1 MNKVKTSNIN
11 LYKNFKNAPY
21 TVETALSEIIDNS
34 LNIFRESN
42 KLNEQSFIIIYLNLD
57 ENWLQVMDNGPGI
70 VNHPNLKN
78 LWLSL
83 DCETPFNKN
92 LISGGFYLGKTLT
105 IESKNTEIGIK
116 TSHGISSTIDEE
128 QIDVYKSTDIMRTF
142 PSGTRVTIDNL
153 YREIKLSDI
162 NNLYSKLSFIFKD
175 VIEETKVNIIFAA
188 IKGRT
193 IYDPSA
199 ESPQAVNNVSA
210 VNKLSFK
217 LPEYNNTKTI
227 SFEDTLKLSDFQVK
241 ISGTAYQMLISK
253 QMSGMSI
260 SNNKRVILGVN
271 NLYKPSWYGN
281 DFSSVYV
288 DIKIN
293 GLATD
298 LFNSK
303 FDINEVD
310 YKIIETYIKE
320 QIDSIKT
327 VLPKTVT
334 KPLVDP
340 TDEKYQ
346 PKKETTELEDWNKTK
361 DFLTRAF
368 METGKIDNIDDFE
381 IIKDKLHFTYN
392 ADDGKK
398 ITMNL
403 IKSKQ
408 KDVKDDW
415 LQLIPI
421 SEEPVEQIY
430 EYDLKVNLNHP
441 YFIEFMNYDE
451 LSRKL
456 EHFFICYAI
465 AESIT
470 RLDGAPVTQLKYE
483 INKLLRGNNGQ

>member
-1 MNKVKTSNIN
+1 
-11 LYKNFKNAPY
+11 
-21 TVETALSEIIDNS
+21 
-34 LNIFRESN
+34 
-42 KLNEQSFIIIYLNLD
+42 
-57 ENWLQVMDNGPGI
+57 MDNGPGI

-116 TSHGISSTIDEE
+116 TSHGINSAIEEE

-142 PSGTRVTIDNL
+142 PSGTRITIDNL

-175 VIEETKVNIIFAA
+175 VIDETKVNIIFAA

-210 VNKLSFK
+210 VSKLSFK

-293 GLATD
+293 AILNNFIIYLIRNKNTA
-298 LFNSK
+298 NSVSLWILRC
-303 FDINEVD
+303 FMD
-310 YKIIETYIKE
+310 YL
-320 QIDSIKT
+320 
-327 VLPKTVT
+327 VLVVVT
-334 KPLVDP
+334 LY
-340 TDEKYQ
+340 T
-346 PKKETTELEDWNKTK
+346 KK
-361 DFLTRAF
+361 
-368 METGKIDNIDDFE
+368 
-381 IIKDKLHFTYN
+381 
-392 ADDGKK
+392 
-398 ITMNL
+398 
-403 IKSKQ
+403 S
-408 KDVKDDW
+408 
-415 LQLIPI
+415 
-421 SEEPVEQIY
+421 
-430 EYDLKVNLNHP
+430 
-441 YFIEFMNYDE
+441 
-451 LSRKL
+451 
-456 EHFFICYAI
+456 
-465 AESIT
+465 
-470 RLDGAPVTQLKYE
+470 
-483 INKLLRGNNGQ
+483 NN